1 MQLRTATRA
10 GLIVVSSLIVLSGCT
25 SVNKVKR
32 TLALNDLHIQA
43 AVAEDQGD
51 DQKAY
56 DLWTEYVDRRPN
68 SRLAEY
74 RLGLVETRLGLYDQ
88 AAGHLRIAHDLEPGN
103 LEYIEALAD
112 ALAMGNHPESLMKL
126 LRESADE
133 GPAGSGYLRLAK
145 YAQRIGQM
153 DEAQEAIQ
161 AAMIHWRGQ
170 SPEPY
175 IAMADFAHTIGDQ
188 QLEIT
193 SLRQALWFDPADQ
206 TVLARLSALGLIPG
220 PSLAI
225 EPTE

>member
-1 MQLRTATRA
+1 MLLISATRA
-10 GLIVVSSLIVLSGCT
+10 RVLIVSSLIVLSGCT

-43 AVAEDQGD
+43 AVAEDQGND
-51 DQKAY
+51 EKAY

-103 LEYIEALAD
+103 LEYIEALAN
-112 ALAMGNHPESLMKL
+112 ALALGNHPKSLMKL
-126 LRESADE
+126 LRESANE

-161 AAMIHWRGQ
+161 AAIIHGQ
-170 SPEPY
+170 MRSPEPY
-175 IAMADFAHTIGDQ
+175 VAMADFAHTINDQ
-188 QLEIT
+188 QLEIN

-206 TVLARLSALGLIPG
+206 TILTRLRDLGLIPG

-225 EPTE
+225 EPTD